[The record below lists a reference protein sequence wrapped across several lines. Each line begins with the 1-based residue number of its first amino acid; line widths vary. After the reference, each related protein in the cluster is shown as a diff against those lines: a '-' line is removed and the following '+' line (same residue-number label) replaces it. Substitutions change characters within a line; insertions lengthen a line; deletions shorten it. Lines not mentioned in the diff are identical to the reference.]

1 METVNAYL
9 MQRKRQH
16 LLYFTAEQWPTFR
29 PDVLA
34 LFGKYLPRHG
44 VTCDLVTDLAVQSE
58 SPVAWGGG
66 QAIVCKM
73 PRNRI
78 AQYLVKMAHNL
89 KTLWQLDASQYDAIQ
104 VRDMSVTALFAL
116 AVARIKGLPFYYWLS
131 YPQSEGQIDRA
142 KKRGYRAGMRYF
154 FPLLQGYLGQWLLYR
169 VVLKQ
174 ADHVFVQSRQM
185 QLDLVRQGIAL
196 TQMTPVPMG
205 VDTEVVTLEH
215 ILPSDDT
222 RLVGKRVLI
231 YLGTMDPVR
240 QLEVLFEM
248 LVIVKVQ
255 IPNVLLVLAGDVE
268 DAAHRAWLRA
278 QAEAAG
284 VSDHV
289 QWNGWQ
295 AAAQAWRYV
304 RVAELGLSPV
314 PRSYLLDMGSPTKA
328 VEYMALGVPVI
339 ANDNP
344 DQQQVIHESG
354 AGLCVP
360 YTAEQFAQAAI
371 QLLQSPHLTQAMT
384 EKGRAYVLAKRGY
397 DRISSEVANTY
408 HRIGRK

>member
-1 METVNAYL
+1 
-9 MQRKRQH
+9 MQHKRQH

-44 VTCDLVTDLAVQSE
+44 VTCDLVTDLEIQAE
-58 SPVAWGGG
+58 SLVLWGGG
-66 QAIVCKM
+66 RAIVCKM
-73 PRNRI
+73 PSNRI
-78 AQYLVKMAHNL
+78 GQYVVKMMHNL
-89 KTLWQLDASQYDAIQ
+89 KTLCLFDARQYDAIQ

-116 AVARIKGLPFYYWLS
+116 MIARIKGLPFYYWLS

-169 VVLKQ
+169 IVLKY

-185 QLDLVRQGIAL
+185 QLDLTKQGIPLA
-196 TQMTPVPMG
+196 QMTPVPMG
-205 VDTEVVTLEH
+205 VDTEVVTPGH
-215 ILPSDDT
+215 IAPSDDV
-222 RLVGKRVLI
+222 RLAGKRVLI

-240 QLEVLFEM
+240 HIEILFEM
-248 LVIVKVQ
+248 LAIVKVQ
-255 IPNVLLVLAGDVE
+255 VPNVLLVLAGDVE
-268 DAAHRAWLRA
+268 DAAYRAWLKA
-278 QAEAAG
+278 HADAAG
-284 VSDHV
+284 VAEYV

-304 RVAELGLSPV
+304 RAAELGLSPV

-354 AGLCVP
+354 AGVCVP
-360 YTAEQFAQAAI
+360 YTAQQFAQAAL
-371 QLLQSPHLTQAMT
+371 QLLQSPNLTQAMT
-384 EKGRAYVLAKRGY
+384 EKGRAYVLAQRGY
-397 DRISSEVANTY
+397 DSISSAVANTY
-408 HRIGRK
+408 HRIGRKR